1 MDVTNQLREDILR
14 EKIQIGSKLTERE
27 ICETYGVSRTP
38 AREALH
44 DLSGEGLV
52 ELVPNYGAYVNG
64 FTISDM
70 RDLFTLREILEVQC
84 VIWAI
89 ERITSDELE
98 ELEKKYEFL
107 ELYTRRA
114 DMTKLKKLDAD
125 FHSLIYMASQS
136 RILTRHLDIIQSY
149 IQYSALVKSRR
160 KADTPEIFDEHAAIF
175 EAFIARDVNAGE
187 VAMREHIRNAAI
199 RAKLY

>member
-1 MDVTNQLREDILR
+1 MDVTNQLRKDILR

-27 ICETYGVSRTP
+27 ICEIYGVSRTP

-44 DLSGEGLV
+44 DLSGEGLI
-52 ELVPNYGAYVNG
+52 ELVPNFGAYVSG

-70 RDLFTLREILEVQC
+70 RDLFKLREILEAQC

-107 ELYTRRA
+107 ELYTRRT
-114 DMTKLKKLDAD
+114 DMTKLKKLDSE
-125 FHSLIYMASQS
+125 FHALIYMASQS
-136 RILTRHLDIIQSY
+136 RILTRRLEVIHSY
-149 IQYSALVKSRR
+149 VKYSALVKSRR
-160 KADTPEIFDEHAAIF
+160 KVDTPEIFAEHAAIF
-175 EAFIARDVNAGE
+175 EAFIARDVKAGE
-187 VAMREHIRNAAI
+187 AAMREHIRNAAV